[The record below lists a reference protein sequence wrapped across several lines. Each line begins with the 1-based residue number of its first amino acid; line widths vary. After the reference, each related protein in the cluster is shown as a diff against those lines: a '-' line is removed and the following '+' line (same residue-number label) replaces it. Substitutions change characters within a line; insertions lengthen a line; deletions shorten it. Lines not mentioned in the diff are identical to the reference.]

1 MAKFYAEI
9 QGQRGP
15 TSRLG
20 HHHIRSTTKSW
31 DGEINVMMSIATDG
45 HAYVR
50 VTACDHGGDN
60 PVTLYSG
67 RVGAWRTLGPLG
79 LAAITAYREALE
91 GRADFT
97 LNSD

>member
-9 QGQRGP
+9 QGAKGP
-15 TSRLG
+15 ASRLG

-31 DGEINVMMSIATDG
+31 DGEINVMMSVGPAPDNHIF
-45 HAYVR
+45 VR

-60 PVTLYSG
+60 PVVLYSG

-91 GRADFT
+91 GRTEMAA
-97 LNSD
+97 

>member
-20 HHHIRSTTKSW
+20 HQHIRSTTKSW
-31 DGEINVMMSIATDG
+31 DGEINVMMSIGPAPDN

-67 RVGAWRTLGPLG
+67 RVGAWRELGPMG
-79 LAAITAYREALE
+79 LMALTEYRRVLE
-91 GRADFT
+91 GRAEQAA
-97 LNSD
+97 